1 MSMLLALLTGAV
13 ISIMVSINGGLT
25 ACVGE
30 YTAAVVIHVVGT
42 AFALILCLIR
52 RKNICP
58 SACPC
63 LDLSGRRNR
72 RADHVL

>member
-42 AFALILCLIR
+42 AFALIL
-52 RKNICP
+52 
-58 SACPC
+58 
-63 LDLSGRRNR
+63 
-72 RADHVL
+72 

>member
-30 YTAAVVIHVVGT
+30 YTAAVVIHAVGT
-42 AFALILCLIR
+42 AFAPDPPG
-52 RKNICP
+52 KDICP

-63 LDLSGRRNR
+63 LGLSGRRNR